1 MERLVDNPRDIDIY
15 IKSDSDQL
23 PWYTNQW
30 EDLFKKSNPVEK
42 AIYTIHHGS
51 KLTEEFKSKHNGL
64 IKGKTL
70 TIPFES
76 FVLDPWPY
84 LIKIEELLDSKI
96 TSKTKRII
104 KKQNVP
110 RKKISDG
117 IPLAI
122 YKRCGWEP
130 PDHNL
135 SEREE
140 LEKLRQFAVDQ
151 GASDQALK
159 VLDKLCV
166 GYESNYY
173 NIIEEKL

>member
-1 MERLVDNPRDIDIY
+1 MAY
-15 IKSDSDQL
+15 
-23 PWYTNQW
+23 QW
-30 EDLFKKSNPVEK
+30 EELFNKSNAIEK
-42 AIYTIHHGS
+42 AIHSIDKRS
-51 KLTEEFKSKHNGL
+51 KLTEAFKKEHKELTNGRL
-64 IKGKTL
+64 L
-70 TIPFES
+70 TIAFEK

-84 LIKIEELLDSKI
+84 LHKIEELLGSKI

-104 KKQNVP
+104 KKQNIP

-117 IPLAI
+117 IPLSI
-122 YKRCGWEP
+122 YKRGGWEA

-140 LEKLRQFAVDQ
+140 LEKRRQFAVDQ

-173 NIIEEKL
+173 NISEEKL